1 MEPAGEIVNAGCGLL
16 AEQEDFGHRDRI
28 GMRNGE
34 QRRSHPQSFRSRGRS
49 AMQPELRRPKRAEH
63 LDVLP
68 QHAAR
73 MAGSERFHRGFL
85 RGKPSGEM
93 GHRVAALRT
102 ISNLPIREYT
112 AQEPLS
118 VSVIRASDAWDVGD
132 INAQSEDRH
141 ASAPA

>member
-1 MEPAGEIVNAGCGLL
+1 
-16 AEQEDFGHRDRI
+16 
-28 GMRNGE
+28 
-34 QRRSHPQSFRSRGRS
+34 
-49 AMQPELRRPKRAEH
+49 
-63 LDVLP
+63 
-68 QHAAR
+68 

-102 ISNLPIREYT
+102 IGDLPIREYT